1 MLNRILAIAVFSVLA
16 IPAVVSADGGGGG
29 GAPSGG
35 RHAMAATETQTVKEV
50 KTVCAC
56 MTESLAGTKSVCFAM
71 SPTTAAP
78 AQEAPQLSNI
88 DLHPE
93 DYR

>member
-1 MLNRILAIAVFSVLA
+1 MAMT
-16 IPAVVSADGGGGG
+16 D
-29 GAPSGG
+29 AP
-35 RHAMAATETQTVKEV
+35 TVKEV

-56 MTESLAGTKSVCFAM
+56 MRESTDGTKSVCFVL
-71 SPTTAAP
+71 SPATGAP
-78 AQEAPQLSNI
+78 AQEPLPPSNI